1 MKKIQLALMGIV
13 LLLSSAF
20 TVLRAG
26 ENKVVNMNN
35 NSDKSDSPFQAVVAR
50 DGSGDYR
57 TVQEA
62 IDAAPDNSKT
72 PWLIFVKNGSY
83 KEYIYIPE
91 TKTFIHLIGQDKD
104 KTIIHHSLN
113 VGGKPEVTSKDTE
126 YWRHSVHNPES
137 DVYKFDGSVVKIK
150 GADFY
155 SENISYVNDWGVDSQ
170 KGPQA
175 LAMSS
180 QADRIAFNNC
190 NFRSFQDT
198 WMTATNDA
206 ARHYVKD
213 CWIEGAVD
221 YFYGSGDVLAE
232 NCIFYNTR
240 SGAIIVAPCH
250 KDAKWGYVFRNCMID
265 GNEAAANV
273 KKWGVKLG
281 RPWHNSPKTVYIH
294 TTMNI
299 PVAPEGWT
307 NMGALPALFAEY
319 DSRDAV
325 GNVLNLDQRKTEYEG
340 RGENAP
346 KGTSRAVITAAEA
359 AAYTYENIIPGTDQW
374 NPRAMMEKLPA
385 PKSVKKKGQQVEW
398 KSVDGATG
406 YLVFSGD
413 RVLGMTCGTSLTLPE
428 YPVMVLQVCAV
439 NQYGS
444 LGNKAILTH

>member
-1 MKKIQLALMGIV
+1 MKKIQCILQGVI
-13 LLLSSAF
+13 LLFSLCSPVWGADGRGLIDRNHS
-20 TVLRAG
+20 G
-26 ENKVVNMNN
+26 ESN
-35 NSDKSDSPFQAVVAR
+35 SPFQAVVAR

-62 IDAAPDNSKT
+62 IDAAPENSKT
-72 PWLIFVKNGSY
+72 PWCIFVKNGSY
-83 KEYIYIPE
+83 REYLFIPK

-113 VGGKPEVTSKDTE
+113 VGGKPEATSTDTD

-137 DVYKFDGSVVKIK
+137 DVYKYDGSVVKIE
-150 GADFY
+150 APDFY

-198 WMTATNDA
+198 WMTSGNDT

-221 YFYGSGDVLAE
+221 YFYGGGNVLAE
-232 NCIFYNTR
+232 NCTFYNTR

-250 KDAKWGYVFRNCMID
+250 KDAKWGYVFRDCTID

-299 PVAPEGWT
+299 PISPEGWA
-307 NMGALPALFAEY
+307 NMGAIPALFAEY
-319 DSRDAV
+319 DSRDAA
-325 GNVLNLDQRKTEYEG
+325 GNVLQLDQRKTEYEG

-346 KGTSRAVITAAEA
+346 KGTCRAVITAEEA
-359 AAYTYENIIPGTDQW
+359 ATYTYENIIPGTDQW
-374 NPRAMMEKLPA
+374 NPRVMMEKLPA
-385 PKSVKKKGQQVEW
+385 PEGLKRKGRQLEW
-398 KSVDGATG
+398 KSVKDATG
-406 YLVFSGD
+406 YIVFSGD
-413 RVLGMTCGTSLTLPE
+413 RVVGMTRGMYLTLPE
-428 YPVMVLQVCAV
+428 YPVMILQVCAV

-444 LGNKAILTH
+444 LGNKAILSR

>member
-1 MKKIQLALMGIV
+1 MKNIQWVLIGTV
-13 LLLSSAF
+13 LLLFSSFIAWG
-20 TVLRAG
+20 ANENGSMGISHSG
-26 ENKVVNMNN
+26 E
-35 NSDKSDSPFQAVVAR
+35 SDSPFQAVVAR

-62 IDAAPDNSKT
+62 VNAAPENSKT

-83 KEYIYIPE
+83 REYLFIP
-91 TKTFIHLIGQDKD
+91 KAKSFIHLIGQDKD
-104 KTIIHHSLN
+104 KTVIHHSLN
-113 VGGKPEVTSKDTE
+113 VGGKPETNSTDTE

-137 DVYKFDGSVVKIK
+137 DVYKYDGSVVKIE
-150 GADFY
+150 APDFY

-198 WMTATNDA
+198 WMTTGDDT

-221 YFYGSGDVLAE
+221 YFYGGGNVLAE
-232 NCIFYNTR
+232 NCTFYNTR

-250 KDAKWGYVFRNCMID
+250 KDAKWGYVFRNCTID

-299 PVAPEGWT
+299 PVSPEGWA
-307 NMGALPALFAEY
+307 NMGTLPALFAEY
-319 DSRDAV
+319 DSRDAA
-325 GNVLNLDQRKTEYEG
+325 GNILNLDKRKTEYEG

-346 KGTSRAVITAAEA
+346 KGNSRAVITAEEA
-359 AAYTYENIIPGTDQW
+359 ATYTYENIILGTDQW
-374 NPRAMMEKLPA
+374 NPRVMMEKLPA
-385 PKSVKKKGQQVEW
+385 PKGVKKKNQQLEW
-398 KSVDGATG
+398 KSVNDAIG
-406 YLVFSGD
+406 YIVFSGD
-413 RVLGMTCGTSLTLPE
+413 RVLGITCGTSLTLPE
-428 YPVMVLQVCAV
+428 YPVMELQVCAV

-444 LGNKAILTH
+444 LGNRTVLSY